1 MIGYLARRTAA
12 SFGVLLGAMTV
23 IFVVVRMLPGDPV
36 ANLMGAGASE
46 EEIAR
51 ARTDLGLDRPLLE
64 QYLSFMLNA
73 LRLDFGESIRLS
85 GSALHNVVERLPI
98 SALLACTAVAIAFVV
113 GVPLGVA
120 AARNVNRLTDRVIST
135 VVMAGQAMPT
145 FWVGLVLILVFSRHL
160 GLLPSAGAAGPAHLL
175 LPSVTLAVPLVSLIT
190 RLVRSGLVEAFE
202 QPYVTTA
209 RSKGVAEWRIVY
221 QHALPNVMLPV
232 VTVVG
237 LELGS
242 LLGGTVIVEIVFS
255 WPGVGRLLIDGI
267 GNRDFTVVQAA
278 VTAITAIFV
287 VMNLL
292 VDLLYTRIDPRIRL
306 DAGERV

>member
-1 MIGYLARRTAA
+1 MIGYVARRTASSVA
-12 SFGVLLGAMTV
+12 VLLGAMTV

-46 EEIAR
+46 EEISR
-51 ARTDLGLDRPLLE
+51 ARIALGLDRPLLE
-64 QYLSFMLNA
+64 QYLSFMVNA

-85 GSALHNVVERLPI
+85 GSALHNVAERLP
-98 SALLACTAVAIAFVV
+98 STALLACTAVALAFVV
-113 GVPLGVA
+113 SVPLGVA
-120 AARNVNRLTDRVIST
+120 AARNVNRLIDRAIST
-135 VVMAGQAMPT
+135 TVMAGQAMPT
-145 FWVGLVLILVFSRHL
+145 FWVGLVLILVFSRNL
-160 GLLPSAGAAGPAHLL
+160 GLLPSAGAAGPLHLL
-175 LPSVTLAVPLVSLIT
+175 LPSVTLAIPLVSLIT

-242 LLGGTVIVEIVFS
+242 LLGGTVIVETVFS

-278 VTAITAIFV
+278 VTTITAIFV

-306 DAGERV
+306 DAGARS

>member
-1 MIGYLARRTAA
+1 MIGYVARRTA
-12 SFGVLLGAMTV
+12 SSIVVLLGAMTV

-51 ARTDLGLDRPLLE
+51 ARIALGLDRPLLE
-64 QYLSFMLNA
+64 QYLSFMVNA

-85 GSALHNVVERLPI
+85 GSALHNVAERLP
-98 SALLACTAVAIAFVV
+98 STALLACTAVALAFVV
-113 GVPLGVA
+113 SVPLGVA
-120 AARNVNRLTDRVIST
+120 AARNINRLIDRAIST
-135 VVMAGQAMPT
+135 AVMAGQAMPT

-160 GLLPSAGAAGPAHLL
+160 GLLPSAGAAGPLHLL
-175 LPSVTLAVPLVSLIT
+175 LPSVTLAIPLVSLIT

-242 LLGGTVIVEIVFS
+242 LLGGTVIVETVFS

-278 VTAITAIFV
+278 VTTITAIFV

-292 VDLLYTRIDPRIRL
+292 VDLLYTHIDPRIRL
-306 DAGERV
+306 DAGARS